1 MRQNSKRFRLDVW
14 GWTTIVIL
22 LLYALFL
29 LYPLSLLLKMAFS
42 DGVHFTLENF
52 AKFFSRKYYS
62 ITLLNSFKV
71 SIAATIA
78 SVVVGVVLGYFMSVF
93 KVRGAKLLRMCIVMA
108 TMSAPFVGA
117 YAWIMLLGRN
127 GVITNFLSGLFGITM
142 PDIYGFNGIMLVFVT
157 QLFPLVFLYVQGAM
171 SKMDASLMEASENLG
186 CTGFKRFFTVVLPL
200 ISPTVLAGALLVFV
214 RAMSDFG
221 TPMLIGEG
229 YRTFTVILYN
239 EFVGEVSQNK
249 GFASAIAIIAILI
262 TMVVYF
268 SQNFVAKKQAFSMN
282 ALHRIEKKQL
292 HGFSNFIVHF
302 ITYVVVGISIL
313 PQLYVVYT
321 SFLKTSGQIYVAGYS
336 LQSYQD
342 MFSRLGR
349 SIQNTIVIPAVS
361 LLIVVFLAVLI
372 AYVAVRRRNVLS
384 GAVDVISMI
393 PYVIPGTVIGIAM
406 ISAFNREPLVLTG
419 GMLIMVVALVV
430 RRLPYTIRS
439 SVAILQQIPLYVEE
453 AALSLG
459 SSKPKAFFT
468 VTLPMMSSGV
478 LSGAILSWVTLISE
492 LSTAILLYTGKT
504 QTLTVAIY
512 TQIVRGNYGIAS
524 AMATVLTVMTLL
536 SLLISDAL
544 RSPAAAGGTV
554 GGAAGGGL
562 CRPSRPHPPSGGQR
576 LVL

>member
-93 KVRGAKLLRMCIVMA
+93 KIRGAKLLRMCIVMA

-459 SSKPKAFFT
+459 SSKPKAFFN

-536 SLLISDAL
+536 SLLIFNKISKDGDL
-544 RSPAAAGGTV
+544 TM
-554 GGAAGGGL
+554 
-562 CRPSRPHPPSGGQR
+562 
-576 LVL
+576 

>member
-1 MRQNSKRFRLDVW
+1 MKQNSKRFRLDVW

-78 SVVVGVVLGYFMSVF
+78 SVAVGVVLGYFMSAF
-93 KVRGAKLLRMCIVMA
+93 KIRGAKLLRMCIVMA

-127 GVITNFLSGLFGITM
+127 GVITDSLSRLFGITM
-142 PDIYGFNGIMLVFVT
+142 PDIYGFNGILLVFVT

-171 SKMDASLMEASENLG
+171 SKMDASLLEASENLG
-186 CTGFKRFFTVVLPL
+186 CTGFKRFFKVVLPL

-268 SQNFVAKKQAFSMN
+268 SQNIVAKKQAFSMN
-282 ALHRIEKKQL
+282 ALHRIEKKKL

-321 SFLKTSGQIYVAGYS
+321 SFQKTSGQIYVAGYS

-361 LLIVVFLAVLI
+361 LLIVVLLAVLI

-419 GMLIMVVALVV
+419 SMLIMVVALVV

-524 AMATVLTVMTLL
+524 AMATVLTAMTLL
-536 SLLISDAL
+536 SLVIFNKISKDGDL
-544 RSPAAAGGTV
+544 TM
-554 GGAAGGGL
+554 
-562 CRPSRPHPPSGGQR
+562 
-576 LVL
+576 

>member
-93 KVRGAKLLRMCIVMA
+93 KIRGAKLLRMCIVMA

-214 RAMSDFG
+214 RAMRAFG

-419 GMLIMVVALVV
+419 GMFIMVVALVV

-536 SLLISDAL
+536 SLLIFNKISKDGDL
-544 RSPAAAGGTV
+544 TM
-554 GGAAGGGL
+554 
-562 CRPSRPHPPSGGQR
+562 
-576 LVL
+576 

>member
-1 MRQNSKRFRLDVW
+1 MKQNSKRFRLDVW

-42 DGVHFTLENF
+42 DGAHFTLANF
-52 AKFFSRKYYS
+52 AKFFSRKYHS

-93 KVRGAKLLRMCIVMA
+93 KIRGAKLLRMCIVMA

-127 GVITNFLSGLFGITM
+127 GVITNFLSRLFGITM
-142 PDIYGFNGIMLVFVT
+142 PDIYGFNGILLVFVT

-171 SKMDASLMEASENLG
+171 SKMDASLLEASENLG
-186 CTGFKRFFTVVLPL
+186 CTGFKRFFKVVLPL

-268 SQNFVAKKQAFSMN
+268 SQNIVAKKQAFSMN
-282 ALHRIEKKQL
+282 ALHRIEKKKL

-321 SFLKTSGQIYVAGYS
+321 SFQKTSGQIYVDGYS

-536 SLLISDAL
+536 SLVIFNKISKDGDL
-544 RSPAAAGGTV
+544 T
-554 GGAAGGGL
+554 L
-562 CRPSRPHPPSGGQR
+562 
-576 LVL
+576 

>member
-1 MRQNSKRFRLDVW
+1 MKQNSKRFRLDVW

-78 SVVVGVVLGYFMSVF
+78 SVAVGVVLGYFMSAF
-93 KVRGAKLLRMCIVMA
+93 KIRGAKLLRMCIVMA

-127 GVITNFLSGLFGITM
+127 GVITESLSRLFGITM
-142 PDIYGFNGIMLVFVT
+142 PDIYGFNGILLVFVT

-171 SKMDASLMEASENLG
+171 SKMDASLLEASENLG
-186 CTGFKRFFTVVLPL
+186 CTGFKRFFKVVLPL

-268 SQNFVAKKQAFSMN
+268 SQNIVAKKQAFSMN
-282 ALHRIEKKQL
+282 ALHRIEKKKL

-321 SFLKTSGQIYVAGYS
+321 SFQKTSGQIYVDGYS

-361 LLIVVFLAVLI
+361 LLIVVLLAVLI

-419 GMLIMVVALVV
+419 SMLIMVVALVV

-459 SSKPKAFFT
+459 SSKPKTFFT

-536 SLLISDAL
+536 SLVIFNKISKDGDL
-544 RSPAAAGGTV
+544 TM
-554 GGAAGGGL
+554 
-562 CRPSRPHPPSGGQR
+562 
-576 LVL
+576 

>member
-93 KVRGAKLLRMCIVMA
+93 KIRGAKLLRMCIVMA

-186 CTGFKRFFTVVLPL
+186 CTGFKRFFKVVLPL

-268 SQNFVAKKQAFSMN
+268 SQNIVAKKQAFSMN
-282 ALHRIEKKQL
+282 ALHRIEKKKL

-321 SFLKTSGQIYVAGYS
+321 SFQKTSGQIYVDGYS

-536 SLLISDAL
+536 SLLIFNKISKDGDL
-544 RSPAAAGGTV
+544 TM
-554 GGAAGGGL
+554 
-562 CRPSRPHPPSGGQR
+562 
-576 LVL
+576 

>member
-1 MRQNSKRFRLDVW
+1 MKQNSKRFRLDVW

-42 DGVHFTLENF
+42 DGAHFTLVNF

-93 KVRGAKLLRMCIVMA
+93 KIRGAKLLRMCIVMA

-127 GVITNFLSGLFGITM
+127 GVITNFLSRLFGITM
-142 PDIYGFNGIMLVFVT
+142 PDIYGFNGILLVFVT

-171 SKMDASLMEASENLG
+171 SKMDASLLEASENLG
-186 CTGFKRFFTVVLPL
+186 CTGFKRFFKVVLPL

-268 SQNFVAKKQAFSMN
+268 SQNIVAKKQAFSMN
-282 ALHRIEKKQL
+282 ALHRIEKKKL

-321 SFLKTSGQIYVAGYS
+321 SFQKTSGQIYVDGYS

-459 SSKPKAFFT
+459 SSKSKAFFT

-536 SLLISDAL
+536 SLVIFNKISKDGDL
-544 RSPAAAGGTV
+544 T
-554 GGAAGGGL
+554 L
-562 CRPSRPHPPSGGQR
+562 
-576 LVL
+576 

>member
-1 MRQNSKRFRLDVW
+1 MKQNSKRFRLDVW

-42 DGVHFTLENF
+42 DGAHFTLVNF

-71 SIAATIA
+71 SIAATVA

-93 KVRGAKLLRMCIVMA
+93 KIRGAKLLRMCIVMA

-127 GVITNFLSGLFGITM
+127 GVITNFLSRLFGITM
-142 PDIYGFNGIMLVFVT
+142 ADIYGFNGILLVFVT

-171 SKMDASLMEASENLG
+171 SKMDASLLEASENLG
-186 CTGFKRFFTVVLPL
+186 CTGFKRFFKVVLPL

-268 SQNFVAKKQAFSMN
+268 SQNIVAKKQAFSMN
-282 ALHRIEKKQL
+282 ALHRIEKKKL

-321 SFLKTSGQIYVAGYS
+321 SFQKTSGQIYVDGYS

-536 SLLISDAL
+536 SLVIFNKISKDGDL
-544 RSPAAAGGTV
+544 T
-554 GGAAGGGL
+554 L
-562 CRPSRPHPPSGGQR
+562 
-576 LVL
+576 

>member
-29 LYPLSLLLKMAFS
+29 LYPLSLLQKMAFS

-93 KVRGAKLLRMCIVMA
+93 KIRGAKLLRMCIVMA

-419 GMLIMVVALVV
+419 GMFIMVVALVV

-536 SLLISDAL
+536 SLIVFNKISKDGDL
-544 RSPAAAGGTV
+544 T
-554 GGAAGGGL
+554 L
-562 CRPSRPHPPSGGQR
+562 
-576 LVL
+576 

>member
-93 KVRGAKLLRMCIVMA
+93 KIRGAKLLRMCIVMA

-157 QLFPLVFLYVQGAM
+157 QPFPLVFLYVQGAM

-536 SLLISDAL
+536 SLLIFNKISKDGDL
-544 RSPAAAGGTV
+544 TM
-554 GGAAGGGL
+554 
-562 CRPSRPHPPSGGQR
+562 
-576 LVL
+576 

>member
-127 GVITNFLSGLFGITM
+127 GVITNFLSDLFGITM

-536 SLLISDAL
+536 SLLIFNKISKDGDL
-544 RSPAAAGGTV
+544 TM
-554 GGAAGGGL
+554 
-562 CRPSRPHPPSGGQR
+562 
-576 LVL
+576 

>member
-93 KVRGAKLLRMCIVMA
+93 KIRGAKLLRMCIVMA

-321 SFLKTSGQIYVAGYS
+321 SFLKTSGQIYVPGYS

-419 GMLIMVVALVV
+419 GMFIMVVALVV

-536 SLLISDAL
+536 SLLIFNKISKDGDL
-544 RSPAAAGGTV
+544 TM
-554 GGAAGGGL
+554 
-562 CRPSRPHPPSGGQR
+562 
-576 LVL
+576 

>member
-52 AKFFSRKYYS
+52 AKLFSRKYYS

-117 YAWIMLLGRN
+117 YAWIMMLGRN
-127 GVITNFLSGLFGITM
+127 GVITNFLSNLFGITM

-536 SLLISDAL
+536 SLLIFNKISKDGDL
-544 RSPAAAGGTV
+544 TM
-554 GGAAGGGL
+554 
-562 CRPSRPHPPSGGQR
+562 
-576 LVL
+576 

>member
-249 GFASAIAIIAILI
+249 GFAFAIAIIAILI

-536 SLLISDAL
+536 SLLIFNKISKDGDL
-544 RSPAAAGGTV
+544 TM
-554 GGAAGGGL
+554 
-562 CRPSRPHPPSGGQR
+562 
-576 LVL
+576 

>member
-200 ISPTVLAGALLVFV
+200 ISPPVLAGALLVFV

-536 SLLISDAL
+536 SLLIFNKISKDGDL
-544 RSPAAAGGTV
+544 TM
-554 GGAAGGGL
+554 
-562 CRPSRPHPPSGGQR
+562 
-576 LVL
+576 

>member
-1 MRQNSKRFRLDVW
+1 MKQNSKRFRLDVW

-42 DGVHFTLENF
+42 DGAHFTLVNF

-93 KVRGAKLLRMCIVMA
+93 KIRGAKLLRMCFVMA

-127 GVITNFLSGLFGITM
+127 GVITNFLSRLFGITM
-142 PDIYGFNGIMLVFVT
+142 PDIYGFNGILLVFVT

-171 SKMDASLMEASENLG
+171 SKMDASLLEASENLG
-186 CTGFKRFFTVVLPL
+186 CTGFKRFFKVVLPL

-268 SQNFVAKKQAFSMN
+268 SQNIVAKKQAFSMN
-282 ALHRIEKKQL
+282 ALHRIEKKKL

-321 SFLKTSGQIYVAGYS
+321 SFQKTSGQIYVDGYS

-536 SLLISDAL
+536 SLVIFNKISKDGDL
-544 RSPAAAGGTV
+544 T
-554 GGAAGGGL
+554 L
-562 CRPSRPHPPSGGQR
+562 
-576 LVL
+576 

>member
-372 AYVAVRRRNVLS
+372 SYVAVRRRNVLS

-536 SLLISDAL
+536 SLLIFNKISKDGDL
-544 RSPAAAGGTV
+544 TM
-554 GGAAGGGL
+554 
-562 CRPSRPHPPSGGQR
+562 
-576 LVL
+576 

>member
-1 MRQNSKRFRLDVW
+1 MKQNSKRFRLDVW

-42 DGVHFTLENF
+42 DGAHFTLVNF

-93 KVRGAKLLRMCIVMA
+93 KIRGAKLLRMCIVMA

-127 GVITNFLSGLFGITM
+127 GVITNFLSRLFGITM
-142 PDIYGFNGIMLVFVT
+142 PDIYGFNGILLVFVT

-171 SKMDASLMEASENLG
+171 SKMDASLLEASENLG
-186 CTGFKRFFTVVLPL
+186 CTGFKRFFKVVLPL

-268 SQNFVAKKQAFSMN
+268 SQNIVAKKQAFSMN
-282 ALHRIEKKQL
+282 ALHRIEKKKL

-321 SFLKTSGQIYVAGYS
+321 SFQKTSGQIYVDGYS

-536 SLLISDAL
+536 SLLIFNKISKDGDL
-544 RSPAAAGGTV
+544 TM
-554 GGAAGGGL
+554 
-562 CRPSRPHPPSGGQR
+562 
-576 LVL
+576 

>member
-536 SLLISDAL
+536 SLLIFKKISKDGDL
-544 RSPAAAGGTV
+544 TM
-554 GGAAGGGL
+554 
-562 CRPSRPHPPSGGQR
+562 
-576 LVL
+576 

>member
-1 MRQNSKRFRLDVW
+1 MKQNSKRFRLDVW

-42 DGVHFTLENF
+42 DGAHFTLVNF

-93 KVRGAKLLRMCIVMA
+93 KIRGAKLLRMCIVMA

-127 GVITNFLSGLFGITM
+127 GVITNFLSRLFGITM
-142 PDIYGFNGIMLVFVT
+142 PDIYGFNGILLVFVT

-171 SKMDASLMEASENLG
+171 SKMDASLLEASENLG
-186 CTGFKRFFTVVLPL
+186 CTGFKRFFKVVLPL

-249 GFASAIAIIAILI
+249 GFASAIAIIAILV

-268 SQNFVAKKQAFSMN
+268 SQNIVAKKQAFSMN
-282 ALHRIEKKQL
+282 ALHRIEKKKL

-321 SFLKTSGQIYVAGYS
+321 SFQKTSGQIYVDGYS

-536 SLLISDAL
+536 SLVIFNKISKDGDL
-544 RSPAAAGGTV
+544 T
-554 GGAAGGGL
+554 L
-562 CRPSRPHPPSGGQR
+562 
-576 LVL
+576 

>member
-117 YAWIMLLGRN
+117 YAWIMMLGRN
-127 GVITNFLSGLFGITM
+127 GVITNFLSDLFGITM

-262 TMVVYF
+262 TMMVYF

-536 SLLISDAL
+536 SLLIFNKISKDGDL
-544 RSPAAAGGTV
+544 TM
-554 GGAAGGGL
+554 
-562 CRPSRPHPPSGGQR
+562 
-576 LVL
+576 

>member
-1 MRQNSKRFRLDVW
+1 M
-14 GWTTIVIL
+14 
-22 LLYALFL
+22 
-29 LYPLSLLLKMAFS
+29 
-42 DGVHFTLENF
+42 
-52 AKFFSRKYYS
+52 
-62 ITLLNSFKV
+62 
-71 SIAATIA
+71 
-78 SVVVGVVLGYFMSVF
+78 
-93 KVRGAKLLRMCIVMA
+93 
-108 TMSAPFVGA
+108 
-117 YAWIMLLGRN
+117 
-127 GVITNFLSGLFGITM
+127 
-142 PDIYGFNGIMLVFVT
+142 
-157 QLFPLVFLYVQGAM
+157 
-171 SKMDASLMEASENLG
+171 
-186 CTGFKRFFTVVLPL
+186 
-200 ISPTVLAGALLVFV
+200 
-214 RAMSDFG
+214 
-221 TPMLIGEG
+221 
-229 YRTFTVILYN
+229 
-239 EFVGEVSQNK
+239 
-249 GFASAIAIIAILI
+249 
-262 TMVVYF
+262 
-268 SQNFVAKKQAFSMN
+268 
-282 ALHRIEKKQL
+282 
-292 HGFSNFIVHF
+292 
-302 ITYVVVGISIL
+302 VVGISIL

-321 SFLKTSGQIYVAGYS
+321 SFQKTSGQIYVDGYS

-406 ISAFNREPLVLTG
+406 ISAFNHEPLVLTG

-536 SLLISDAL
+536 SLIVFNKISKDGDL
-544 RSPAAAGGTV
+544 T
-554 GGAAGGGL
+554 L
-562 CRPSRPHPPSGGQR
+562 
-576 LVL
+576 

>member
-1 MRQNSKRFRLDVW
+1 MKQNSKRFRLDVW

-78 SVVVGVVLGYFMSVF
+78 SVGVGVVLGYFMSAF
-93 KVRGAKLLRMCIVMA
+93 KIRGAKLLRMCIVMA

-127 GVITNFLSGLFGITM
+127 GVITESLSRLFGITM
-142 PDIYGFNGIMLVFVT
+142 PDIYGFNGILLVFVT

-171 SKMDASLMEASENLG
+171 SKMDASLLEASENLG
-186 CTGFKRFFTVVLPL
+186 CTGFKRFFKVVLPL

-268 SQNFVAKKQAFSMN
+268 SQNIVAKKQAFSMN
-282 ALHRIEKKQL
+282 ALHRIEKKKL

-321 SFLKTSGQIYVAGYS
+321 SFQKTSGQIYVDGYS

-361 LLIVVFLAVLI
+361 LLIVVLLAVLI

-419 GMLIMVVALVV
+419 SMLIMVVALVV

-536 SLLISDAL
+536 SLVIFNKISKDGDL
-544 RSPAAAGGTV
+544 TM
-554 GGAAGGGL
+554 
-562 CRPSRPHPPSGGQR
+562 
-576 LVL
+576 

>member
-93 KVRGAKLLRMCIVMA
+93 KIRGAKLLRMCIVMA

-127 GVITNFLSGLFGITM
+127 GVITNFLSGLFGITV

-536 SLLISDAL
+536 SLLIFNKISKDGDL
-544 RSPAAAGGTV
+544 TM
-554 GGAAGGGL
+554 
-562 CRPSRPHPPSGGQR
+562 
-576 LVL
+576 

>member
-42 DGVHFTLENF
+42 DGVHFTLANF

-117 YAWIMLLGRN
+117 YAWIMMLGRN
-127 GVITNFLSGLFGITM
+127 GVITNFLSDLFGITM

-524 AMATVLTVMTLL
+524 AMATVLTAMTLL
-536 SLLISDAL
+536 SLLIFNKISKDGDL
-544 RSPAAAGGTV
+544 TM
-554 GGAAGGGL
+554 
-562 CRPSRPHPPSGGQR
+562 
-576 LVL
+576 

>member
-93 KVRGAKLLRMCIVMA
+93 KIRGAKLLRMCIVMA

-127 GVITNFLSGLFGITM
+127 GAIPNFLSGLFGLTV

-536 SLLISDAL
+536 SLLIFNKISKDGDL
-544 RSPAAAGGTV
+544 TM
-554 GGAAGGGL
+554 
-562 CRPSRPHPPSGGQR
+562 
-576 LVL
+576 

>member
-93 KVRGAKLLRMCIVMA
+93 KIRGARLLRMCIVMA

-171 SKMDASLMEASENLG
+171 SKMDVSLMEASENLG
-186 CTGFKRFFTVVLPL
+186 CTGFKRFFKVVLPL

-321 SFLKTSGQIYVAGYS
+321 SFLKTSGQIYVDGYS

-536 SLLISDAL
+536 SLLVFNKISKDGDL
-544 RSPAAAGGTV
+544 T
-554 GGAAGGGL
+554 L
-562 CRPSRPHPPSGGQR
+562 
-576 LVL
+576 

>member
-1 MRQNSKRFRLDVW
+1 MKQNSKRFRLDVW

-78 SVVVGVVLGYFMSVF
+78 SVAVGVVLGYFMSAF
-93 KVRGAKLLRMCIVMA
+93 KIRGAKLLRMCIVMA

-127 GVITNFLSGLFGITM
+127 GVITESLSRLFGITM
-142 PDIYGFNGIMLVFVT
+142 PDIYGFNGILLVFVT

-171 SKMDASLMEASENLG
+171 SKMDASLLEASENLG
-186 CTGFKRFFTVVLPL
+186 CTGFKRFFKVVLPL

-268 SQNFVAKKQAFSMN
+268 SQNIVAKKQAFSMN
-282 ALHRIEKKQL
+282 ALHRIEKKKL

-321 SFLKTSGQIYVAGYS
+321 SFQKTSGQIYVDGYS

-361 LLIVVFLAVLI
+361 LLVVVLLAVLI

-419 GMLIMVVALVV
+419 SMLIMVVALVV

-536 SLLISDAL
+536 SLVIFNKISKDGDL
-544 RSPAAAGGTV
+544 TM
-554 GGAAGGGL
+554 
-562 CRPSRPHPPSGGQR
+562 
-576 LVL
+576 

>member
-117 YAWIMLLGRN
+117 YAWIMMLGRN
-127 GVITNFLSGLFGITM
+127 GVITNFLSDLFGITM

-229 YRTFTVILYN
+229 YRTFAVILYN

-536 SLLISDAL
+536 SLLIFNKISKDGDL
-544 RSPAAAGGTV
+544 TM
-554 GGAAGGGL
+554 
-562 CRPSRPHPPSGGQR
+562 
-576 LVL
+576 

>member
-1 MRQNSKRFRLDVW
+1 MKQNSKRFRLDVW

-42 DGVHFTLENF
+42 DGVHFTLANF

-71 SIAATIA
+71 SIAATVA

-93 KVRGAKLLRMCIVMA
+93 KIRGAKLLRMCIVMA

-127 GVITNFLSGLFGITM
+127 GVITNFLSRLFGITM
-142 PDIYGFNGIMLVFVT
+142 PDIYGFNGILLVFVT

-171 SKMDASLMEASENLG
+171 SKMDASLLEASENLG
-186 CTGFKRFFTVVLPL
+186 CTGFKRFFKVVLPL

-268 SQNFVAKKQAFSMN
+268 SQNIVAKKQAFSMN
-282 ALHRIEKKQL
+282 ALHRIEKKKL

-321 SFLKTSGQIYVAGYS
+321 SFQKTSGQIYVDGYS

-536 SLLISDAL
+536 SLVIFNKISKDGDL
-544 RSPAAAGGTV
+544 T
-554 GGAAGGGL
+554 L
-562 CRPSRPHPPSGGQR
+562 
-576 LVL
+576 

>member
-127 GVITNFLSGLFGITM
+127 GVITNFLSGLFGMTM

-536 SLLISDAL
+536 SLLIFNKISKDGDL
-544 RSPAAAGGTV
+544 TM
-554 GGAAGGGL
+554 
-562 CRPSRPHPPSGGQR
+562 
-576 LVL
+576 

>member
-512 TQIVRGNYGIAS
+512 PQIVRGNYGIAS

-536 SLLISDAL
+536 SLLIFNKISKDGDL
-544 RSPAAAGGTV
+544 TM
-554 GGAAGGGL
+554 
-562 CRPSRPHPPSGGQR
+562 
-576 LVL
+576 

>member
-1 MRQNSKRFRLDVW
+1 MKQNSKRFRLDVW

-42 DGVHFTLENF
+42 DGAHFTLVNF

-93 KVRGAKLLRMCIVMA
+93 KIRGAKLLRMCIVMA

-127 GVITNFLSGLFGITM
+127 GVITNFLSRLFGITM
-142 PDIYGFNGIMLVFVT
+142 PDIYGFNGILLVFVT

-171 SKMDASLMEASENLG
+171 SKMDASLLEASENLG
-186 CTGFKRFFTVVLPL
+186 CTGFKRFFKVVLPL

-268 SQNFVAKKQAFSMN
+268 SQNIVAKKQAFSMN
-282 ALHRIEKKQL
+282 ALHRIEKKKL

-321 SFLKTSGQIYVAGYS
+321 SFQKTSGQIYVDGYS

-430 RRLPYTIRS
+430 RRLSYTIRS

-536 SLLISDAL
+536 SLVIFNKISKDGDL
-544 RSPAAAGGTV
+544 T
-554 GGAAGGGL
+554 L
-562 CRPSRPHPPSGGQR
+562 
-576 LVL
+576 

>member
-42 DGVHFTLENF
+42 DGVHFTLANF

-117 YAWIMLLGRN
+117 YAWIMMLGRN
-127 GVITNFLSGLFGITM
+127 GVITNFLSDLFGITM

-419 GMLIMVVALVV
+419 GMFIMVVALVV

-524 AMATVLTVMTLL
+524 AMATVLTAMTLL
-536 SLLISDAL
+536 SLLVFNKISKDGDL
-544 RSPAAAGGTV
+544 TM
-554 GGAAGGGL
+554 
-562 CRPSRPHPPSGGQR
+562 
-576 LVL
+576 

>member
-1 MRQNSKRFRLDVW
+1 MKQNSKRFRLDVW

-42 DGVHFTLENF
+42 DGVHFTLANF

-71 SIAATIA
+71 SIAATVA

-93 KVRGAKLLRMCIVMA
+93 KIRGAKLLRMCIVMA

-127 GVITNFLSGLFGITM
+127 GVITNSLSRLFGITM
-142 PDIYGFNGIMLVFVT
+142 PDIYGFNGILLVFVT

-171 SKMDASLMEASENLG
+171 SKMDASLLEASENLG
-186 CTGFKRFFTVVLPL
+186 CTGFKRFFKVVLPL

-268 SQNFVAKKQAFSMN
+268 SQNIVAKKQAFSMN
-282 ALHRIEKKQL
+282 ALHRIEKKKL

-321 SFLKTSGQIYVAGYS
+321 SFQKTSGQIYVDGYS

-419 GMLIMVVALVV
+419 SMLIMVVALVV

-536 SLLISDAL
+536 SLVIFNKISKDGDL
-544 RSPAAAGGTV
+544 T
-554 GGAAGGGL
+554 L
-562 CRPSRPHPPSGGQR
+562 
-576 LVL
+576 

>member
-1 MRQNSKRFRLDVW
+1 MKQNSKRFRLDVW

-42 DGVHFTLENF
+42 DGVHFTLANF

-78 SVVVGVVLGYFMSVF
+78 SVAVGVVLGYFMSAF
-93 KVRGAKLLRMCIVMA
+93 KIRGAKLLRMCIVMA

-127 GVITNFLSGLFGITM
+127 GVITDSLSRLFGITM
-142 PDIYGFNGIMLVFVT
+142 PDIYGFNGILLVFVT

-171 SKMDASLMEASENLG
+171 SKMDASLLEASENLG
-186 CTGFKRFFTVVLPL
+186 CTGFKRFFKVVLPL

-268 SQNFVAKKQAFSMN
+268 SQNIVAKKQAFSMN
-282 ALHRIEKKQL
+282 ALHRIEKKKL

-321 SFLKTSGQIYVAGYS
+321 SFQKTSGQIYVDGYS

-419 GMLIMVVALVV
+419 SMLIMVVALVV

-536 SLLISDAL
+536 SLVIFNKISKDGDL
-544 RSPAAAGGTV
+544 TM
-554 GGAAGGGL
+554 
-562 CRPSRPHPPSGGQR
+562 
-576 LVL
+576 

>member
-268 SQNFVAKKQAFSMN
+268 SQNFVAKRQAFSMN

-536 SLLISDAL
+536 SLLIFNKISKDGDL
-544 RSPAAAGGTV
+544 TM
-554 GGAAGGGL
+554 
-562 CRPSRPHPPSGGQR
+562 
-576 LVL
+576 

>member
-1 MRQNSKRFRLDVW
+1 MKQNSKRFRLDVW

-42 DGVHFTLENF
+42 DGAHFTLVNF

-93 KVRGAKLLRMCIVMA
+93 KIRGAKLLRMCIVMD

-127 GVITNFLSGLFGITM
+127 GVITNSLSRLFGITM
-142 PDIYGFNGIMLVFVT
+142 PDIYGFNGILLVFVT

-171 SKMDASLMEASENLG
+171 SKMDASLLEASENLG
-186 CTGFKRFFTVVLPL
+186 CTGFKRFFKVVLPL

-268 SQNFVAKKQAFSMN
+268 SQNIVAKKQAFSMN
-282 ALHRIEKKQL
+282 ALHRIEKKKL

-321 SFLKTSGQIYVAGYS
+321 SFQKTSGQIYVDGYS

-536 SLLISDAL
+536 SLVIFNKISKDGDL
-544 RSPAAAGGTV
+544 T
-554 GGAAGGGL
+554 L
-562 CRPSRPHPPSGGQR
+562 
-576 LVL
+576 

>member
-1 MRQNSKRFRLDVW
+1 MKQNSKRFRLDVW

-78 SVVVGVVLGYFMSVF
+78 SVAVGVVLGYFMSAF
-93 KVRGAKLLRMCIVMA
+93 KIRGAKLLRMCIVMA

-127 GVITNFLSGLFGITM
+127 GVITESLSRLFGITM
-142 PDIYGFNGIMLVFVT
+142 PDIYGFNGILLVFVT

-186 CTGFKRFFTVVLPL
+186 CTGFKRFFKVVLPL

-268 SQNFVAKKQAFSMN
+268 SQNIVAKKQAFSMN
-282 ALHRIEKKQL
+282 ALHRIEKKKL

-321 SFLKTSGQIYVAGYS
+321 SFQKTSGQIYVDGYS

-361 LLIVVFLAVLI
+361 LLIVVLLAVLI

-419 GMLIMVVALVV
+419 SMLIMVVALVV

-536 SLLISDAL
+536 SLVIFNKISKDGDL
-544 RSPAAAGGTV
+544 TM
-554 GGAAGGGL
+554 
-562 CRPSRPHPPSGGQR
+562 
-576 LVL
+576 

>member
-1 MRQNSKRFRLDVW
+1 MKQNSKRFRLDVW

-42 DGVHFTLENF
+42 DGAHFTLVNF

-78 SVVVGVVLGYFMSVF
+78 SVVIGVVLGYFMSVF
-93 KVRGAKLLRMCIVMA
+93 KIRGAKLLRMCIVMA

-127 GVITNFLSGLFGITM
+127 GVITNFLSRLFGITM
-142 PDIYGFNGIMLVFVT
+142 PDIYGFNGILLVFVT

-171 SKMDASLMEASENLG
+171 SKMDASLLEASENLG
-186 CTGFKRFFTVVLPL
+186 CTGFKRFFKVVLPL

-268 SQNFVAKKQAFSMN
+268 SQNIVAKKQAFSMN
-282 ALHRIEKKQL
+282 ALHRIEKKKL

-321 SFLKTSGQIYVAGYS
+321 SFQKTSGQIYVDGYS

-536 SLLISDAL
+536 SLVIFNKISKDGDL
-544 RSPAAAGGTV
+544 T
-554 GGAAGGGL
+554 L
-562 CRPSRPHPPSGGQR
+562 
-576 LVL
+576 